1 MCQYK
6 NKPLSGIFNS
16 TSILDRSGKES
27 CPRASI
33 CRPQKERRRWVRESL
48 LTPVF
53 AILYPQQGGDG
64 RVTPPEDGNDT
75 LLVAVLNSSD
85 GGVLLD
91 SPVHSQWGRSL
102 TCA

>member
-1 MCQYK
+1 M
-6 NKPLSGIFNS
+6 S
-16 TSILDRSGKES
+16 T
-27 CPRASI
+27 
-33 CRPQKERRRWVRESL
+33 QKERRRWVRESL